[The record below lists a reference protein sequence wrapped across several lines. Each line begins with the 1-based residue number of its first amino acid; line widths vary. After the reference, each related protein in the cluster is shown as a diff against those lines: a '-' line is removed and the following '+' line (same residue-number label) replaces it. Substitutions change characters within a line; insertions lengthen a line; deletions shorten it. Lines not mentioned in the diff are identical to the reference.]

1 MTSGK
6 NFKNNVKRRRLL
18 RRATFLTLLVLLAIV
33 LTLFWFAR
41 PYDVDFD
48 EARSKIPHAEY
59 SHFAN
64 LGQVRI
70 HYQEKGTGVP
80 LLLIHGFSSSTF
92 SWKDIFEQ
100 LSNSFRVIAVDL
112 KGHGFSGKPDGDYT
126 RRAQA
131 ALIVQLLDYL
141 SIDKAWLVGN
151 SMGGEIALNVAVLNG
166 HRVAGLILID
176 SGGVNVE
183 GEQSLAPSYMRIPVI
198 GRLLIALALT
208 SDRLVRRGLEKSF
221 FDDSK
226 VTEERVAAY
235 HRPLKTRGGQLAAV
249 RARMQAN
256 QFPIEQQLNTL
267 TVPTLIIWGAEDV
280 VVPPA
285 AGRKMNGLIAASKLI
300 IIENCGHT
308 PQEERPERV
317 LEEIH
322 KFVSPLQ
329 SFYE

>member
-1 MTSGK
+1 MK
-6 NFKNNVKRRRLL
+6 HVMRRLL
-18 RRATFLTLLVLLAIV
+18 TILVFLAILLAV
-33 LTLFWFAR
+33 FWFAR

-48 EARSKIPHAEY
+48 EARANIPFAEY
-59 SHFAN
+59 SHFVN

-100 LSNSFRVIAVDL
+100 LSRNFRVIAVDL
-112 KGHGFSGKPDGDYT
+112 KGHGFSDKPDGDYT

-141 SIDKAWLVGN
+141 KIEKAWLVGN
-151 SMGGEIALNVAVLNG
+151 SMGGEIALNVALLNG

-176 SGGVNVE
+176 SGGINVE
-183 GEQSLAPSYMRIPVI
+183 GGQSLAPSYIRIPVL
-198 GRLLIALALT
+198 GRLLVALALT

-226 VTEERVAAY
+226 VTDERIAAY
-235 HRPLKTRGGQLAAV
+235 HRPLKTRGGQLAGV
-249 RARMQAN
+249 RARMQAG
-256 QFPIEQQLNTL
+256 QFPVEPQLDRVK
-267 TVPTLIIWGAEDV
+267 VPTLIIWGADDIV
-280 VVPPA
+280 IPPA
-285 AGRKMNGLIAASKLI
+285 AGRRMNALIAASKLV

-317 LEEIH
+317 LEEIQ
-322 KFVSPLQ
+322 KFVLS
-329 SFYE
+329 S